1 MIKNT
6 PSRARQFLHAIG
18 EAMQEQ
24 GQQWSAFFIGTMDP
38 RYRRT
43 FFGGGVAAVHRRL
56 SLEKVWQRNAL
67 LRKLKQ
73 QKLIHIQRTSNRIFL
88 TLTKKGERVLIKEQ
102 LRNAPACKEN
112 ECVMV
117 VFDIPERAKETRREF
132 RLLLK
137 ECSFLQLQKSV
148 WMSQCDVLSILQA
161 FIHSTK
167 SEEWIRVFRALD
179 VV

>member
-1 MIKNT
+1 
-6 PSRARQFLHAIG
+6 
-18 EAMQEQ
+18 
-24 GQQWSAFFIGTMDP
+24 
-38 RYRRT
+38 
-43 FFGGGVAAVHRRL
+43 
-56 SLEKVWQRNAL
+56 
-67 LRKLKQ
+67 
-73 QKLIHIQRTSNRIFL
+73 
-88 TLTKKGERVLIKEQ
+88 
-102 LRNAPACKEN
+102 
-112 ECVMV
+112 MV